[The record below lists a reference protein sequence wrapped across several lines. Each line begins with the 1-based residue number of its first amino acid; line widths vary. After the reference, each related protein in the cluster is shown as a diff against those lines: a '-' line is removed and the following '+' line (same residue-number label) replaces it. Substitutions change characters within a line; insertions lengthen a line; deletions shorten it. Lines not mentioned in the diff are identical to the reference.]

1 VSPDLSPITLLS
13 DSGVVPFNSNLLK
26 SNCGRSLTARLSS
39 VDRELLLDCNADR
52 FAIMPTFD
60 PRVVKHSK
68 EIMRL
73 LMKETDRGCVLV
85 ASAYFEDSVRRMLS
99 AFCRTVSDVSEKE
112 LNTLFKTFD
121 SQFANFSSCI
131 RLCRALGLIDDQDQ
145 RILNKFGVW
154 RNQFAHGT
162 GDKQIDP
169 EGLASFLAP
178 IEEMVELAVEAADI
192 PELKEFSEERQKF
205 MAWASISLGEWHEMI
220 LDHEDF
226 REPHPSPDEKP
237 Q

>member
-1 VSPDLSPITLLS
+1 MGPSHGTAIPVEDKLSII
-13 DSGVVPFNSNLLK
+13 
-26 SNCGRSLTARLSS
+26 
-39 VDRELLLDCNADR
+39 CNPDR
-52 FAIMPTFD
+52 FATMPSFD

-145 RILNKFGVW
+145 RILNKFGVR

-162 GDKQIDP
+162 GDKLIDA
-169 EGLASFLAP
+169 EGIASFLAP
-178 IEEMVELAVEAADI
+178 IEEMVELAVNAADI
-192 PELKEFSEERQKF
+192 PELKEFSAERQKF

-220 LDHEDF
+220 LDHEDL
-226 REPHPSPDEKP
+226 RKPPSSPNE
-237 Q
+237 